1 MKLFANEA
9 ALENELAAFTNLYR
23 QRIGIVS
30 EDVPLI
36 SNLDVWINIALIRQY
51 HQNLS
56 GEAAQEEVMGYL
68 CRYQLE
74 MIAHK
79 RIHALTDEQRFRVML
94 LRAAM
99 VADAVI
105 VIDRPF
111 KLLPALQDSRFI
123 DDSLHIIADLYDNS
137 CVFDYLWFKER
148 YRISDAA

>member
-1 MKLFANEA
+1 MKLFAGEA
-9 ALENELAAFTNLYR
+9 ALESELATFSNRYR
-23 QRIGIVS
+23 QRIGMVS

-36 SNLDVWINIALIRQY
+36 SNLDIWINIALIRQY

-56 GEAAQEEVMGYL
+56 GEAAQEEAIGYL
-68 CRYQLE
+68 HRYQLDT
-74 MIAHK
+74 IAHK
-79 RIHALTDEQRFRVML
+79 RTHALTAEQRFRVML

-123 DDSLHIIADLYDNS
+123 DDSLQIIADLYDKS

-148 YRISDAA
+148 YRMSDAA

>member
-123 DDSLHIIADLYDNS
+123 DDSLHIVADLYDNS

>member
-1 MKLFANEA
+1 MKLFASEA
-9 ALENELAAFTNLYR
+9 ALESELEAFSILYR
-23 QRIGIVS
+23 QRIGMVS
-30 EDVPLI
+30 EVVPLI

-56 GEAAQEEVMGYL
+56 NESAQEEVMGYL
-68 CRYQLE
+68 RRYQLE
-74 MIAHK
+74 LIAHK
-79 RIHALTDEQRFRVML
+79 RIFALTDEQRFRVML

-99 VADAVI
+99 VADAVV

-111 KLLPALQDSRFI
+111 KLLPALKESDFI
-123 DDSLHIIADLYDNS
+123 YDSLHIIADLYDKS

>member
-1 MKLFANEA
+1 LKLFSGEA
-9 ALENELAAFTNLYR
+9 ALESELTAFTNRYR
-23 QRIGIVS
+23 QRIGVVS

-36 SNLDVWINIALIRQY
+36 SNLDIWINIALIRQY

-56 GEAAQEEVMGYL
+56 GETAQEEVMGYL
-68 CRYQLE
+68 RRYQIE

-79 RIHALTDEQRFRVML
+79 RTHALTDEQRFLVML

-99 VADAVI
+99 VANAVI

-111 KLLPALQDSRFI
+111 KLLPALQDNRFI
-123 DDSLHIIADLYDNS
+123 DDSLQIIADLYDKS

-148 YRISDAA
+148 YRMSDAS